1 MPATTA
7 SPGAPE
13 PASLPAP
20 AAATLAPPS
29 AGPACFGAFLAQ
41 GRDARPA
48 GRARTRMIAVS
59 LAAHGLVVAAGV
71 CLSFWQ
77 VDELTAPSVSVTFLT
92 TPLAPPPPPPP
103 PARAAVPKRPRPR
116 PTPTPELVQ
125 PRVEPTPQ
133 AAAPAPEEQ
142 PPQED
147 QQEQGVDQGVAGGV
161 VGGQVGGTLPPP
173 DPSQRRSLLE
183 RYLRELFRS
192 RIAARFRY
200 PPEAERE
207 GIEGVVVMRVAI
219 DGSGKLLE
227 LRLVGSCEH
236 TVLCEAASRTL
247 LASAPFPPPPAE
259 LGGAIAVDVPLAYR
273 LE

>member
-1 MPATTA
+1 M
-7 SPGAPE
+7 
-13 PASLPAP
+13 L
-20 AAATLAPPS
+20 
-29 AGPACFGAFLAQ
+29 
-41 GRDARPA
+41 
-48 GRARTRMIAVS
+48 AVS
-59 LAAHGLVVAAGV
+59 LAAHGLLVALGVVV
-71 CLSFWQ
+71 SFWH
-77 VDELTAPSVSVTFLT
+77 VDELSAPAVSVTFLT
-92 TPLAPPPPPPP
+92 APTPPPPPP
-103 PARAAVPKRPRPR
+103 PASKASPREPRTPPPHAHRARAAAQARAGRRSRHPRRRTEQDEPR
-116 PTPTPELVQ
+116 S
-125 PRVEPTPQ
+125 R
-133 AAAPAPEEQ
+133 
-142 PPQED
+142 
-147 QQEQGVDQGVAGGV
+147 GSDQGVAGGV
-161 VGGQVGGTLPPP
+161 VGGQVGGTPPPP

-219 DGSGKLLE
+219 DGSGKLIE

-236 TVLCEAASRTL
+236 AVLCEAASRTL